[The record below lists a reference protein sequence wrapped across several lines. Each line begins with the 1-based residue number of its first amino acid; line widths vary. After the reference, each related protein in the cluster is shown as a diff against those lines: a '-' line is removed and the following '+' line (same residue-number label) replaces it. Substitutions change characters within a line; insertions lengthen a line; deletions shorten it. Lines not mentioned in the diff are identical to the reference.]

1 MENNSRKILYVTIQ
15 TGYIIEARR
24 PHMVIID
31 KIKNECKIIDFACPF
46 DSRIGERVKDKM
58 KGYNDMKR
66 ELKKI
71 CDMLVKIIPEVVVV
85 VVGTLGTTLKK
96 LKQRSSDIGIDTRCR
111 NAENYHLIFCK
122 DPPKCS

>member
-1 MENNSRKILYVTIQ
+1 MNAKLLTLLAPLIAEL
-15 TGYIIEARR
+15 
-24 PHMVIID
+24 
-31 KIKNECKIIDFACPF
+31 
-46 DSRIGERVKDKM
+46 ERVKDKM

-85 VVGTLGTTLKK
+85 VVRTLGTTLKK